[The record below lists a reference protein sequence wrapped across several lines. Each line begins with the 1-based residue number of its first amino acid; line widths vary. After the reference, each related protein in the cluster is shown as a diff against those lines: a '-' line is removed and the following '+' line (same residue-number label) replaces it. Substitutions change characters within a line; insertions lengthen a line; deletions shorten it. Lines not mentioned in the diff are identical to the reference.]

1 MFPPGSVLA
10 LFQRDAILLSFTDP
24 NKAADFA

>member
-1 MFPPGSVLA
+1 MFPPGSVLV
-10 LFQRDAILLSFTDP
+10 FQRDAMLLSFTGP